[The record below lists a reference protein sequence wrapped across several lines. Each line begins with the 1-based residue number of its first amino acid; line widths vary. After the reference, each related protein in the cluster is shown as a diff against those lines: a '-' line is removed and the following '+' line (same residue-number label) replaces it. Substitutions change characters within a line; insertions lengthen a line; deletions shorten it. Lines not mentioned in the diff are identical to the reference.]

1 MTALLIR
8 APFDFGY
15 FVSDIVVIWL
25 LSALSMIFS
34 PAIGDLRKIIGK
46 RKILC
51 SLYVRPLKRASF
63 TLFQINL

>member
-15 FVSDIVVIWL
+15 FVSYIVVIWL

-34 PAIGDLRKIIGK
+34 PAIGDLRKIIRK

-51 SLYVRPLKRASF
+51 SLYVRPLKKVSF
-63 TLFQINL
+63 TSFQINL